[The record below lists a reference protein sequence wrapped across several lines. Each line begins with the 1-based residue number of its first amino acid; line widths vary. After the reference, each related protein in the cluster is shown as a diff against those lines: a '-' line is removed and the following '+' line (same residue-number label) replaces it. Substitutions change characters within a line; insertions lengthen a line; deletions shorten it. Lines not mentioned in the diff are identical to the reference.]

1 MLVVV
6 VMAGLAL
13 GYVSAEAT
21 ARSPAAKVALKRFS
35 SCGELVRFG
44 KRHALEADATGKKR
58 KQQSAPQG
66 LSAPDGA
73 IGQPGGTQEA
83 PAAGAPEF
91 STTNVQEAG
100 VDEPDVAKTDGKTL
114 FTFAGGYLYAL
125 DARAERP
132 RVIGSLKV
140 GEPQEHELLLRG
152 DRALVVSTDYERE
165 RTRLAELDVSDPS
178 SMRITDTVRTPGTYV
193 SARLTGQTARVV
205 LSTPPR
211 AEDFER
217 EAAVRK
223 SKLPDW
229 IPYAAIAD
237 RETGERVKRKLVPC
251 RAIQRPAVY
260 SGLGM
265 LTVLTVDMD
274 AGLESVSGLGVYSEG
289 DTVYASTKSLYVA
302 TERYDDDADEGGLT
316 TVHRFAAS
324 EPGQTDYQASGNVLG
339 SLLGQFSLSEH
350 EGKLR
355 AATTYYGNDDKAHSY
370 VTVLAKH
377 KRKLIRIGRTRRLG
391 VDQDIQGVRFI
402 GEAGYVSTYQA
413 DDPLHVLNLSNP
425 RAPRVAGELRV
436 YGSSAYLHPVG
447 DDLLVGVGQ
456 DYSPRGEPLGAQ
468 LSLFDVSDPRRP
480 ARLHKYVLSRDS
492 ESEVEYEHRAFLY
505 WPPTGLAV
513 LPFERYGNEAAG
525 ERRSSG
531 AFGVTIDR
539 RSGIRHAG
547 NVFHR
552 IGEETVSIRRSLVV
566 GDRLFTI
573 SGQGVD
579 ARDLRTLSGG
589 RFASFPVPDPRG
601 QDGVDAG

>member
-302 TERYDDDADEGGLT
+302 TERYDDDADEGGSPRCTGSPPPSRGRRT
-316 TVHRFAAS
+316 TR
-324 EPGQTDYQASGNVLG
+324 P
-339 SLLGQFSLSEH
+339 
-350 EGKLR
+350 
-355 AATTYYGNDDKAHSY
+355 AATCWAACSDSSRSRSTKAS
-370 VTVLAKH
+370 
-377 KRKLIRIGRTRRLG
+377 
-391 VDQDIQGVRFI
+391 
-402 GEAGYVSTYQA
+402 
-413 DDPLHVLNLSNP
+413 
-425 RAPRVAGELRV
+425 
-436 YGSSAYLHPVG
+436 
-447 DDLLVGVGQ
+447 
-456 DYSPRGEPLGAQ
+456 
-468 LSLFDVSDPRRP
+468 
-480 ARLHKYVLSRDS
+480 
-492 ESEVEYEHRAFLY
+492 
-505 WPPTGLAV
+505 
-513 LPFERYGNEAAG
+513 
-525 ERRSSG
+525 
-531 AFGVTIDR
+531 
-539 RSGIRHAG
+539 
-547 NVFHR
+547 
-552 IGEETVSIRRSLVV
+552 
-566 GDRLFTI
+566 
-573 SGQGVD
+573 
-579 ARDLRTLSGG
+579 
-589 RFASFPVPDPRG
+589 
-601 QDGVDAG
+601 